1 VPVTHERQVER
12 AIQLQDL
19 AVMVLSLGLAHV
31 LRNRLADV
39 VPGLKP
45 AVPFRD
51 YVLLFVVLV
60 PTWAWCAERLSLH
73 RLRTVN
79 GQLIDLLR
87 ALVWT
92 QAWGATAIALI
103 LVAAQVELN
112 RSFIA
117 LFLLLS
123 TLLLTGTK
131 LAQRG
136 WVRARRGRAL
146 ALLVGEGYSDADGEL
161 ERLRGRQVEHLG
173 AFDPGTLRL
182 RLRSGGVD
190 EVVFTEKVPRDHL
203 PLLLE
208 ACEEIGVPALVR
220 VEKID
225 LDRARP
231 RAEIVGPTLYLA
243 YQIHEPD
250 RPALLVKAVL
260 DRVLGAGALLLALPF
275 MLAAAVLVKVT
286 SPGPVLFVQ
295 ERGGLNARAFR
306 MLKFRTMR
314 ADAEAER
321 DRLLDANEMGGPV
334 FKMTD
339 DPRVTRIGR
348 LLRRTSLDELPQL
361 VNVVLGHMSLVGP
374 RPLPLVE
381 TRRLTG
387 VHRRRLSVK
396 PGITGLWQVSG
407 RNDLTFE
414 EWMAL
419 DLQYI
424 DHWSLGL
431 DLAILL
437 RTIPALLT
445 ARGAR

>member
-1 VPVTHERQVER
+1 MPVTHERQVER

-131 LAQRG
+131 LVQRG

-225 LDRARP
+225 LDRVRP

-243 YQIHEPD
+243 YQTGHESAAPVGLVSEED
-250 RPALLVKAVL
+250 SAGASTEGMGRAELVKAL
-260 DRVLGAGALLLALPF
+260 DQEIRGQSAWTLFFHQSVAERLSLNATDHKCLDMIWRCHETSQGGECMTPGQLARETKLTTGAVTARISTVSGALLMTPSLT
-275 MLAAAVLVKVT
+275 T
-286 SPGPVLFVQ
+286 SC
-295 ERGGLNARAFR
+295 A
-306 MLKFRTMR
+306 T
-314 ADAEAER
+314 
-321 DRLLDANEMGGPV
+321 
-334 FKMTD
+334 
-339 DPRVTRIGR
+339 
-348 LLRRTSLDELPQL
+348 
-361 VNVVLGHMSLVGP
+361 
-374 RPLPLVE
+374 
-381 TRRLTG
+381 
-387 VHRRRLSVK
+387 
-396 PGITGLWQVSG
+396 
-407 RNDLTFE
+407 
-414 EWMAL
+414 
-419 DLQYI
+419 
-424 DHWSLGL
+424 
-431 DLAILL
+431 
-437 RTIPALLT
+437 
-445 ARGAR
+445 